1 MTSTGEDTQLSTEH
15 AELNASESPPGE
27 NFGPPS
33 QINDPPGQ
41 ELNIQSAFAK
51 LSADFGKLTTH
62 LGRICEHLPIPNA
75 RENGNLPGSS
85 NQGRKRRHSV
95 SSADSEEE
103 SSPGHKTSKDDVD
116 AISVTASEEDLN
128 ELLLNRSEPG
138 ATTDSQT
145 EVNDEL
151 LTELSAGLTD
161 EEKKG
166 PKVTKQLAD
175 IVNKRWAKKL
185 APEKISSL
193 LAKYSQPENCSEVT
207 VTRVNPEIWAP
218 LNAAQRK
225 ADLRMANLQQALQKA
240 TFATVM
246 ATDKLLG
253 MKNDPKNTSLQLN
266 ELITNNVDVVAL
278 LGHAAHEL
286 SHLRREKLKPAL
298 KPAYHAFAPLR
309 RSPHPLNIFLA
320 TISPNRY
327 GMPKKP
333 IELDMLLAR
342 QSMTTDQLIETPCGI
357 TGVQTLIILIEV
369 GWQTGSIFWG
379 KVHSQLYGRSTTT
392 AKKRARRN
400 KTTHHATKKFGK

>member
-15 AELNASESPPGE
+15 AEFNASGSPQGE
-27 NFGPPS
+27 NSG
-33 QINDPPGQ
+33 PPGQ
-41 ELNIQSAFAK
+41 INNPPGQDLNIQSAFAK

-75 RENGNLPGSS
+75 RENGNLPGSR
-85 NQGRKRRHSV
+85 NQGRKRRYSV

-103 SSPGHKTSKDDVD
+103 SSPRHKTSKDDVD

-145 EVNDEL
+145 EINDEL

-175 IVNKRWAKKL
+175 IVNKRWVKKL

-286 SHLRREKLKPAL
+286 SHLRQEKLKPAL
-298 KPAYHAFAPLR
+298 KPAYHALCSSEAVTASTKYLFGDDLAKQIRDAKETNRIGHAVGSSKYENGPTHRDPSWHHR
-309 RSPHPLNIFLA
+309 RTNAYSPYRSGMANRQHFLGKGPQS
-320 TISPNRY
+320 TVRKKYDNSQKK
-327 GMPKKP
+327 GPKK
-333 IELDMLLAR
+333 
-342 QSMTTDQLIETPCGI
+342 
-357 TGVQTLIILIEV
+357 
-369 GWQTGSIFWG
+369 
-379 KVHSQLYGRSTTT
+379 
-392 AKKRARRN
+392 
-400 KTTHHATKKFGK
+400 